1 MKKTLLLSLL
11 VAGLWATPAV
21 AKTYVSASA
30 GLGLLSNSEATASGF
45 TLTDFMEYK
54 SGIPLSLAVGVK
66 SDDYRV
72 EGAIGYQSHTVDK
85 MAGTAVTTD
94 DSVSLL
100 LFMANGYRDFSI
112 KNSTVSPYLMAGIGL
127 MSVKPTDVDATTGFA
142 WQIGTGVGIQ
152 ASDRIT
158 VDFGYRYFNAA
169 NYTVNN
175 AATGSVDLNVAG
187 SNLLAGVRYGF

>member
-1 MKKTLLLSLL
+1 
-11 VAGLWATPAV
+11 
-21 AKTYVSASA
+21 
-30 GLGLLSNSEATASGF
+30 LGLLSNSEATASGF

-85 MAGTAVTTD
+85 MASTAVTTD
-94 DSVSLL
+94 DSVLL
-100 LFMANGYRDFSI
+100 LSFMANGYRDFSI
-112 KNSTVSPYLMAGIGL
+112 KNSKVSPYLMAGIGL

-142 WQIGTGVGIQ
+142 WQIGTGVGIK
-152 ASDRIT
+152 ASERIT

-175 AATGSVDLNVAG
+175 ATTGSVDLNVAG